1 MRKLPRSVWCY
12 PLLGVLGWL
21 MMGAALAEET
31 AIVRAQTLL
40 AGLTAEVPTPTYSA
54 TARNFGALVDE
65 VRQHD
70 APDADLLKLRKLA
83 AGMRQ
88 KTQDRLLA
96 AEQAGGG
103 DEAGLEALYRSSEW
117 EDLSF
122 ALTAFPFWGAWLDLT
137 LAARP
142 TQTDDRLQLL
152 WRAKR
157 GFRAASMQ
165 IYQPSLVYG
174 GWLGLGFVALA
185 ENNPTQARKIF
196 ESLIKALSFDDQHPV
211 RKAAEAELAMLA
223 GKGLPGAEGGA
234 AGTAAGP
241 RDPALDAIFALLEQ
255 QRQTKV
261 GAREAGAKLRAVI
274 AAGGMNMRL
283 LVDVLKYQNEIVSE
297 DLGPFTALVAAE
309 FAFSNQEWFPAVR
322 KYQAFFAAEPH
333 GSDLHF
339 ERFKYRYAV
348 ASLKSNLNDE
358 AAQLADQLLQTP
370 NLEADVV
377 KAATKLAYVARAR
390 RMASKSTLASREALA
405 RAARHFLEASP
416 NDPDANGARINL
428 AQSLGDTDA
437 ALRLLKGVKSPAN
450 ARGSIETARFFVIAR
465 EFAKVANKPGGAAQA
480 LAKEGLGV
488 WATLTEEQQENRDNQ
503 AFYLQLRAVADPDPA
518 AVLTAIA
525 LAEQQPGV
533 SVTAQRGFFWARLRL
548 YDRLGAPRRALSEVS
563 ARQTNMPG
571 WMAEQLYPWVKH
583 LSDTALQAEFAAAV
597 SPQLKALPEMERR
610 FRLLNIELLLASDH
624 GEEAY
629 TAARA
634 LLADYPK
641 AGDGYR
647 MLAKAA
653 QQTKR
658 LIEADNAWGVITSK
672 VPPSFE
678 VWWEGMLSRID
689 IRAHSTRPAAACEL
703 VSKVARQH
711 PPTAAW
717 GIRWNTLRQQVR
729 CPEA

>member
-1 MRKLPRSVWCY
+1 MKTTARLAWFY

-21 MMGAALAEET
+21 CANPAAGAEAPLA
-31 AIVRAQTLL
+31 RAQGLL
-40 AGLTAEVPTPTYSA
+40 GALSAEAPTPTYAA
-54 TARNFGALVDE
+54 TARNFGALVDQ
-65 VRQHD
+65 VRQQD
-70 APDADLLKLRKLA
+70 APDGDLLRLRKLA
-83 AGMRQ
+83 AEMRQ
-88 KTQDRLLA
+88 RTLARLEA
-96 AEQAGGG
+96 AERAGGG
-103 DEAGLEALYRSSEW
+103 DEAALEGLYRSSEW

-122 ALTAFPFWGAWLDLT
+122 SLTAFPFWGAWLDLS
-137 LAARP
+137 LAGRP
-142 TQTDDRLQLL
+142 TQAGDRVQLL

-174 GWLGLGFVALA
+174 GWLGLGFLAVAEHNLV
-185 ENNPTQARKIF
+185 QARKIF
-196 ESLIKALSFDDQHPV
+196 ESLIKALSFDDKHPV

-223 GKGLPGAEGGA
+223 GKGLPGSSGGA
-234 AGTAAGP
+234 SGAAAGP
-241 RDPALDAIFALLEQ
+241 RDPALEPIFVLLEQ
-255 QRQTKV
+255 HRQTKV

-274 AAGGMNMRL
+274 AAGGMNMAL
-283 LVDVLKYQNEIVSE
+283 LVDVLKYQSEIVSE
-297 DLGPFTALVAAE
+297 NLGAFGALVAAE
-309 FAFSNQEWFPAVR
+309 FAFSNQQWFPAAR
-322 KYQAFFAAEPH
+322 KYKEFFAAEPR

-348 ASLKSNLNDE
+348 ASLKSDLNEE
-358 AAQLADQLLQTP
+358 AARLADQLLQTP
-370 NLEADVV
+370 KLEPDVM

-390 RMASKSTLASREALA
+390 RMASKSTLASREELA
-405 RAARHFLEASP
+405 RAARHFLEVSP

-428 AQSLGDTDA
+428 AQSLGDTTA
-437 ALRLLKGVKSPAN
+437 ALRLLNGIKSPAN

-465 EFAKVANKPGGAAQA
+465 QFAKVANKPGGGAEA
-480 LAKEGLGV
+480 LAREGLGV
-488 WATLTEEQQENRDNQ
+488 WATLSDEQQENRDNQ

-548 YDRLGAPRRALSEVS
+548 YDRLGQPRRALAEI
-563 ARQTNMPG
+563 AGRQTPVPG

-583 LSDTALQAEFAAAV
+583 LPDHALQAEFAASLA
-597 SPQLKALPEMERR
+597 PKLKGLPEMERR
-610 FRLLNIELLLASDH
+610 FRLLNIELLLESGR

-678 VWWEGMLSRID
+678 VWWEGMLSRIE
-689 IRAHSTRPAAACEL
+689 IRAQSTRPAAACEL
-703 VSKVARQH
+703 VSKVVPQH
-711 PPTAAW
+711 PPTPAW
-717 GIRWNTLRQQVR
+717 GKRWATLRQQVS
-729 CPEA
+729 CPAA

>member
-1 MRKLPRSVWCY
+1 M
-12 PLLGVLGWL
+12 
-21 MMGAALAEET
+21 
-31 AIVRAQTLL
+31 
-40 AGLTAEVPTPTYSA
+40 
-54 TARNFGALVDE
+54 
-65 VRQHD
+65 
-70 APDADLLKLRKLA
+70 
-83 AGMRQ
+83 
-88 KTQDRLLA
+88 
-96 AEQAGGG
+96 
-103 DEAGLEALYRSSEW
+103 
-117 EDLSF
+117 
-122 ALTAFPFWGAWLDLT
+122 
-137 LAARP
+137 
-142 TQTDDRLQLL
+142 
-152 WRAKR
+152 
-157 GFRAASMQ
+157 
-165 IYQPSLVYG
+165 
-174 GWLGLGFVALA
+174 
-185 ENNPTQARKIF
+185 
-196 ESLIKALSFDDQHPV
+196 
-211 RKAAEAELAMLA
+211 
-223 GKGLPGAEGGA
+223 
-234 AGTAAGP
+234 
-241 RDPALDAIFALLEQ
+241 
-255 QRQTKV
+255 
-261 GAREAGAKLRAVI
+261 I

-297 DLGPFTALVAAE
+297 DLGAFTALVAAE

-322 KYQAFFAAEPH
+322 KYQAFFAAEPR

-348 ASLKSNLNDE
+348 ASLKSNLNEE

-428 AQSLGDTDA
+428 AQSLGDTAA

-488 WATLTEEQQENRDNQ
+488 WATLSDEQQENRDNQ
-503 AFYLQLRAVADPDPA
+503 AFYLQLRAVADPDPN

-548 YDRLGAPRRALSEVS
+548 YDRLGTPRRALSEVS
-563 ARQTNMPG
+563 ARPTNMPG

-583 LSDTALQAEFAAAV
+583 LPDPALQAEFAAAV

-629 TAARA
+629 AAARA
-634 LLADYPK
+634 LLVDYPK

-658 LIEADNAWGVITSK
+658 LIEADNAWGVITNK

-703 VSKVARQH
+703 VSKVARQQ

-717 GIRWNTLRQQVR
+717 ATRWNTLRQQVR